1 MEENEI
7 AKSFK
12 YMQNGQAKEID
23 IGADSKNITITDT
36 NFTLDDYINTYLC
49 WQDAPAS

>member
-12 YMQNGQAKEID
+12 YIQNGQAKEIN